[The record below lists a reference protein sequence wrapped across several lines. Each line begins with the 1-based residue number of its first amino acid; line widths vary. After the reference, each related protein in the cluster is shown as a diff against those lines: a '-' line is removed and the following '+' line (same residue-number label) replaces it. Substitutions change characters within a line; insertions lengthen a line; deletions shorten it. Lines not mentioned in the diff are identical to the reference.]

1 MKLSNGSARPVIVM
15 VALLLLAPVAWSYPA
30 STHQA
35 MTFLAAKLFNQCA
48 EQSGDAP
55 LTAMQVRYIAR
66 ATVEMADRS
75 AFVRMF
81 RWNYYAPPGYSGRVI
96 GGLIDTRFNAHF
108 SDLVNALHAGGSEV
122 DQLEAHGA
130 VNFYLH
136 HVTTPQRVV
145 PVYTNR
151 LWRMSFS
158 DRFDTVDPDEGRI
171 LEHLGDP
178 CRHIREADPD
188 PEHLLHTLAAET
200 RAQVR
205 EPIPG
210 MSVSWEVFWRFA
222 AVDGEFGEY
231 GAAGNNFGREV
242 EFACG
247 AEQRCV
253 LLEDDPLYLDFA
265 AARHAAAV
273 SATLQLLTH
282 LRELPLA
289 EDGGVD

>member
-1 MKLSNGSARPVIVM
+1 MLVLVS
-15 VALLLLAPVAWSYPA
+15 LAPAAWAYPA
-30 STHQA
+30 STHQT
-35 MTFLAAKLFNQCA
+35 MTFLAAKIFNQCA
-48 EQSGDAP
+48 QQSGDVP

-122 DQLEAHGA
+122 YQLEAHGA

-158 DRFDTVDPDEGRI
+158 DRFDSVEPDEDRI
-171 LEHLGDP
+171 LEHLQDP
-178 CRHIREADPD
+178 CRLVGKAVPD
-188 PEHLLHTLAAET
+188 PEHLLHALAAET
-200 RAQVR
+200 RQRVR

-222 AVDGEFGEY
+222 AVDGEFGDY
-231 GAAGNNFGREV
+231 GIAGNNFGRDV

-253 LLEDDPLYLDFA
+253 LLDDDPLYLDFA

-273 SATLQLLTH
+273 SATLQLMTH
-282 LRELPLA
+282 LRGAPSS
-289 EDGGVD
+289 EDSVVE